1 MAGPR
6 PRGWPRAAGAAG
18 PHPQLHQGP
27 PWAPG
32 QPPPPASMGKEGSSG
47 TPRGS
52 RCRLGGARQH
62 LTWTS
67 RSRAC
72 TIFLRSQRLRA
83 VTMAT
88 WPCTHS
94 SFCNKNDTLVE
105 ETGPS
110 PQQGPQDSR
119 HPRAASCASGHRRG
133 THLTQHKLHITEL
146 AALPQPPIVFM
157 QRALGVTGELQETP
171 WCRGQ
176 PLRALALPQ
185 ASGALENPVPSPA
198 QPSPLP
204 PQPAVSPSAAPP
216 LPLHWGS

>member
-1 MAGPR
+1 ME
-6 PRGWPRAAGAAG
+6 AAA
-18 PHPQLHQGP
+18 
-27 PWAPG
+27 
-32 QPPPPASMGKEGSSG
+32 
-47 TPRGS
+47 
-52 RCRLGGARQH
+52 RLGGARQH